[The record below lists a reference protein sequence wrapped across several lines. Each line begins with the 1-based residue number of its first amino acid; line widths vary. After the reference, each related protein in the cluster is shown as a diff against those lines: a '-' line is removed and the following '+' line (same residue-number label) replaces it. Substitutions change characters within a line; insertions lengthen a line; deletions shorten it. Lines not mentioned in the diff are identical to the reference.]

1 MLAHEKYPNL
11 DEIFLAVVTEH
22 TAGDPMDSKIK
33 WIKLTR
39 KQICDELQKKGI
51 TVSKN
56 VVKRLLSLHGYVKRK
71 IQRKTSTGTFK
82 DRDKQFKNIE
92 RIKKTFMKSE
102 NPILSIDTKKKEKL
116 GNLHR
121 PGEVYC
127 NRAIESFDHDYA
139 HLSTGTIVPHGI
151 YDMKTNDALITL
163 GTSNETA
170 DFVCDSIRSWWN
182 NIGLKRYPNAEKILV
197 FCDSGGANSYRHYVF
212 KEALQKLADKIEL
225 PIRICHY
232 PPYASKW
239 NPIEHKVFPHVTR
252 SMSGVKLS
260 SLDQA
265 KNLIKNTTTE
275 TGLKVFVRASK
286 KVYEKGK
293 KACEDLLDNL
303 NLKRHGK
310 LGQLNYTVSPSESKC

>member
-121 PGEVYC
+121 PGEVY
-127 NRAIESFDHDYA
+127 
-139 HLSTGTIVPHGI
+139 L
-151 YDMKTNDALITL
+151 
-163 GTSNETA
+163 
-170 DFVCDSIRSWWN
+170 
-182 NIGLKRYPNAEKILV
+182 
-197 FCDSGGANSYRHYVF
+197 
-212 KEALQKLADKIEL
+212 
-225 PIRICHY
+225 
-232 PPYASKW
+232 
-239 NPIEHKVFPHVTR
+239 
-252 SMSGVKLS
+252 
-260 SLDQA
+260 
-265 KNLIKNTTTE
+265 
-275 TGLKVFVRASK
+275 
-286 KVYEKGK
+286 
-293 KACEDLLDNL
+293 
-303 NLKRHGK
+303 
-310 LGQLNYTVSPSESKC
+310 TVA